1 MQVSHISIS
10 NILGLQE
17 LDIEPGQITL
27 IEGANGQG
35 KTSILESIKAALK
48 TGHDATL
55 LRTGAEQGEIVLV
68 LDNGTS
74 ITKKV
79 TEKSSTTEIRDANG
93 KKVARP
99 AEALQKLVDMMS
111 INPVDFLLAPPKDR
125 VRVLLE
131 SMPLKADVEKLQ
143 QITGIPVTFD
153 AGKVHALDAITV
165 VHKNVYDERTGTN
178 RAVKEKDNTINQ
190 LRHSLPDLPE
200 GIETG
205 DETEL
210 SARKDALVKSKGE
223 TFEAIN
229 KRLAEMDAKDNAE
242 LATLREETQ
251 RQIDEI
257 KAAAQVK
264 ADEIKARI
272 ADQNTRATNKKAE
285 LEKKLAEDLAPIEA
299 QLLAIRNNRDI
310 AAKRAQAMDTIAKM
324 EEELTTLQDAA
335 AKQTKALADLEDYK
349 LKLISEL
356 PIPGLVV
363 QDGEIYRNGVHFDRL
378 NTAQQVMIAVE
389 IAKLRAGELGIV
401 CVDRMEML
409 DKNTFEMFEESA
421 RESGLQMFVTRV
433 TDEELQI
440 NSI

>member
-1 MQVSHISIS
+1 MKVSHITIK

-17 LDIEPGQITL
+17 MEFQPGAFTL
-27 IEGANGQG
+27 IEGANGRG

-55 LRTGAEQGEIVLV
+55 LRAGEERGEIVLV
-68 LDNGTS
+68 LEDGTS

-79 TEKSSTTEIRDANG
+79 TEKSSTTEIRDAAG

-99 AEALQKLVDMMS
+99 AETLQKLVDLMS

-131 SMPLKADVEKLQ
+131 SMPLKADEETLR
-143 QITGIPVTFD
+143 QITGTDISFN
-153 AGKVHALDAITV
+153 ANLHAIDVINQVYKT
-165 VHKNVYDERTGTN
+165 VYDERTGTN

-190 LRHSLPDLPE
+190 LRHSLPELPE

-210 SARKDALVKSKGE
+210 SARKDVLVKAKSDM
-223 TFEAIN
+223 FEAIN
-229 KRLAEMDAKDNAE
+229 KRLTEMDAADNE
-242 LATLREETQ
+242 KLTKLRDETQ
-251 RQIDEI
+251 RKIDEI
-257 KAAAQVK
+257 KAAAQEE
-264 ADEIKARI
+264 ADKIKSKI
-272 ADQNTRATNKKAE
+272 ADQNTRAANKKAD
-285 LEKKLAEDLAPIEA
+285 LERQLAEDLAPIEA
-299 QLLAIRNNRDI
+299 QLLAVRNNRDI
-310 AAKRAQAMDTIAKM
+310 AAKRAQALDTIDKM
-324 EEELTTLQDAA
+324 VDELTTLQDAA
-335 AKQTKALADLEDYK
+335 AKQTKALQDLEEYK

-356 PIPGLVV
+356 PVPGLVV
-363 QDGEIYRNGVHFDRL
+363 QDGEIYRDGVQFDRL

-401 CVDRMEML
+401 CVDRLEML
-409 DKNTFEMFEESA
+409 DKHTFELFEQSA
-421 RESGLQMFVTRV
+421 HESGLQLFVTRV

-440 NSI
+440 SST